1 MNTPLIGLVML
12 ARNEAD
18 VIGHTLRWH
27 FENGVEHAVVMD
39 HASTDATPE
48 ILRGFGDRV
57 RVVTYAGNFSQAEL
71 TTGLVRTCIEEFGS
85 DWIIPCDADE
95 FWAGDFHAAIARTD
109 ANILRVPT
117 INFVAAEV
125 DDELEPNPV
134 LRMRWKIARP
144 PRIPKLPYILKPCQ
158 SKVMFATPGFRTIAA
173 GNHDVDLASP
183 KLSREHGLSISHY
196 PLRSRAHFFEK
207 VIQGGAALE
216 AAGEHAKI
224 GYHWRRWFAIYKAG
238 KLEREW
244 RRQSLSEWRLA
255 VLKALGWVVRD
266 RVMAERYRSFG

>member
-1 MNTPLIGLVML
+1 ML

-48 ILRGFGDRV
+48 ILRGFGERV
-57 RVVTYAGNFSQAEL
+57 RVVNHTGNFNQAAL
-71 TTGLVRTCIEEFGS
+71 TTELVRRCIKEFES

-95 FWAGDFHAAIARTD
+95 FWAGDFHAAIAGCD

-117 INFVAAEV
+117 INFIAADV
-125 DDELEPNPV
+125 DDEFEPNPV
-134 LRMRWKIARP
+134 LRMRYKIAHP
-144 PRIPKLPYILKPCQ
+144 PRIPKLPYILKPGQ
-158 SKVMFATPGFRTIAA
+158 SKVMFATRGFRKIAT
-173 GNHDVDLASP
+173 GNHDVELASP
-183 KLSREHGLSISHY
+183 RLSREHGLSISHY
-196 PLRSRAHFFEK
+196 PLRSKAHFFEK

-216 AAGEHAKI
+216 VAGEHSKV
-224 GYHWRRWFAIYKAG
+224 GYHWRRWYAIYKAG

-244 RRQSLSEWRLA
+244 RMQSLSAWRLA
-255 VLKALGWVVRD
+255 LMRGLGWVVRD
-266 RVMAERYRSFG
+266 RGMAERYRSFG